1 MVLLGVYVAKSRSWL
16 VREIQ
21 FLAGCRPP
29 PTIVKESALFHLVY
43 FLLGPKACT
52 WSYERKTQDKNLRAF
67 VCMDFSLHSGQIPLL
82 LRWLWK
88 EQISRILAIYIC
100 WYSQKL
106 LHGETFSRRKSRCY
120 LLFFCL
126 FTLGNLFVFDY
137 LRIHTKSSYFQHTQ
151 ILKKIKEM
159 ILWTSGTVL
168 YSSSL

>member
-1 MVLLGVYVAKSRSWL
+1 MVLLGVCLAKSHSWL

-21 FLAGCRPP
+21 FLAGCRP

-52 WSYERKTQDKNLRAF
+52 WSYERKTQGKNLRAF

-120 LLFFCL
+120 LL
-126 FTLGNLFVFDY
+126 LFVCLPWGIYSF
-137 LRIHTKSSYFQHTQ
+137 LIIFGFTQRAATFSTSKCSKKSREWCY
-151 ILKKIKEM
+151 
-159 ILWTSGTVL
+159 
-168 YSSSL
+168 

>member
-29 PTIVKESALFHLVY
+29 PQVSRKVPSFIWY
-43 FLLGPKACT
+43 ILLGPKACT
-52 WSYERKTQDKNLRAF
+52 WSYERKPQDKNTR
-67 VCMDFSLHSGQIPLL
+67 V
-82 LRWLWK
+82 R
-88 EQISRILAIYIC
+88 
-100 WYSQKL
+100 
-106 LHGETFSRRKSRCY
+106 LHGLFASLRSNSSLVAMALKRTNFKDSGNIYMLVQPKTPSRWN
-120 LLFFCL
+120 FFKTEIEMLPAFICL
-126 FTLGNLFVFDY
+126 FTLGNSFVFDY